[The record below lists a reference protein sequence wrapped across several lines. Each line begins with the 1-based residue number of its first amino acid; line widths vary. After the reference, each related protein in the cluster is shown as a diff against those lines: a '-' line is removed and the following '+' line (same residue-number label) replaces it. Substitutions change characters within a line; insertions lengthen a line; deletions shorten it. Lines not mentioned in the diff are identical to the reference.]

1 MSLPAVPSNIYTD
14 RAGVELILG
23 VCGVNLRINDS
34 ETTVV
39 SAEEENYLTYLI
51 YTASQEIDMYMAN
64 RYDPAVMLTSW
75 LIRNWCSIIA
85 AYRVAMRR
93 CGSPPVALQWEYEQ
107 TMTKLDLIRVGQLDI
122 AGLASLATPGI
133 AMSNLRI
140 DPRFPS
146 KQLRVETQISGQ
158 QPNGPRPI
166 QTDIQTA
173 WFSEPNSYGTTQ

>member
-1 MSLPAVPSNIYTD
+1 MSLPAVPANLYTD

-39 SAEEENYLTYLI
+39 SADEENYLNYLI
-51 YTASQEIDMYMAN
+51 YTASQEIDMYLSN

-75 LIRNWCSIIA
+75 MIRNWCSIIA
-85 AYRVAMRR
+85 AYRVTMRR

-107 TMTKLDLIRVGQLDI
+107 TMEKLGLIRVGQLEI
-122 AGLASLATPGI
+122 GGLASLATPGI

-140 DPRFPS
+140 DPRFPT
-146 KQLRVETQISGQ
+146 KQLRVEGQISGQ
-158 QPNGPRPI
+158 QPNNQRPFI
-166 QTDIQTA
+166 TDITTG
-173 WFSEPNSYGTTQ
+173 WFSEPNGFGTTQ